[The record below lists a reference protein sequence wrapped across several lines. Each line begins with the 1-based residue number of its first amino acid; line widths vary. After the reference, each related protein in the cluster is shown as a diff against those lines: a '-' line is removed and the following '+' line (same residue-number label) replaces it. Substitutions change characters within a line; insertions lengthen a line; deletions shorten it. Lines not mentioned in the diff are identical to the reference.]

1 MPRGAPSVKI
11 NFVVPKAQQQKRRM
25 EKRPCANCGRQPVKM
40 IPLGNQ
46 NVPMCDLCGE
56 VLELAR
62 GEEMTE
68 IMRAWHWRRAA
79 GDPDREVIL
88 PSELAEVLRESP
100 FMPKKG
106 LLNWTEGLV
115 RAATRKGNWDDHRS
129 GPAWPVGQSRPPP
142 SWPPPR
148 RSPWCSGAVPCAPT
162 SPARCAASS

>member
-25 EKRPCANCGRQPVKM
+25 EKRSCANCGRQPVKM

-100 FMPKKG
+100 
-106 LLNWTEGLV
+106 LC
-115 RAATRKGNWDDHRS
+115 
-129 GPAWPVGQSRPPP
+129 
-142 SWPPPR
+142 PR
-148 RSPWCSGAVPCAPT
+148 RVC
-162 SPARCAASS
+162 

>member
-25 EKRPCANCGRQPVKM
+25 EKRSCANCERQPVKM
-40 IPLGNQ
+40 IPLRNQ
-46 NVPMCDLCGE
+46 NVPMCDLCEE

-79 GDPDREVIL
+79 GDPDRGVIL

-106 LLNWTEGLV
+106 LLNRTEGLV
-115 RAATRKGNWDDHRS
+115 RAATRKGNWDDHRK
-129 GPAWPVGQSRPPP
+129 WPWS
-142 SWPPPR
+142 
-148 RSPWCSGAVPCAPT
+148 
-162 SPARCAASS
+162 

>member
-11 NFVVPKAQQQKRRM
+11 NFVVPKAQQQKRRR
-25 EKRPCANCGRQPVKM
+25 EKRTCANCGRQPVKM
-40 IPLGNQ
+40 IPLGPQ
-46 NVPMCDLCGE
+46 NVPMCDLCEE

-100 FMPKKG
+100 FMPAQVG
-106 LLNWTEGLV
+106 NRPYFRVHLL
-115 RAATRKGNWDDHRS
+115 
-129 GPAWPVGQSRPPP
+129 PAKTSQQGRTPPQL
-142 SWPPPR
+142 
-148 RSPWCSGAVPCAPT
+148 
-162 SPARCAASS
+162 